1 MAAMGRH
8 LTEEDDRYWPN
19 AALHEG
25 PYLPKAD
32 ANGFLCR
39 DGCPHAGP
47 LGDARHVVRQRR
59 PVFDGDTEGRQPLQ
73 HREQIG
79 TPSAAPAKS
88 WQQGL
93 SRTDLVRQDLGA
105 ADREVI
111 QARVDFEP
119 GVTSPNHAHPGVEV
133 AYVISGTFEY
143 RLEGQAP
150 VTLKAGDSLFIPAA
164 WRISRRMSAMRRA
177 RSWRL
182 TS

>member
-1 MAAMGRH
+1 MRRTLLMTAAAVLVS
-8 LTEEDDRYWPN
+8 LT
-19 AALHEG
+19 
-25 PYLPKAD
+25 
-32 ANGFLCR
+32 GFA
-39 DGCPHAGP
+39 HAG
-47 LGDARHVVRQRR
+47 D
-59 PVFDGDTEGRQPLQ
+59 
-73 HREQIG
+73 

-150 VTLKAGDSLFIPAA
+150 VTLKAGDSLFIPAGVGHIA
-164 WRISRRMSAMRRA
+164 KNVGNEKGSELATYIVKKGEP
-177 RSWRL
+177 L
-182 TS
+182 LILK

>member
-1 MAAMGRH
+1 MRRTLLMTAAAVLVS
-8 LTEEDDRYWPN
+8 LTGLAQ
-19 AALHEG
+19 AAE
-25 PYLPKAD
+25 
-32 ANGFLCR
+32 
-39 DGCPHAGP
+39 
-47 LGDARHVVRQRR
+47 
-59 PVFDGDTEGRQPLQ
+59 
-73 HREQIG
+73 
-79 TPSAAPAKS
+79 TPSAAPTKN

-150 VTLKAGDSLFIPAA
+150 VTLKAGDSLFIPAGVA
-164 WRISRRMSAMRRA
+164 HIAKNVGNEKGSELATYIVKKGEP
-177 RSWRL
+177 L
-182 TS
+182 LILKQ